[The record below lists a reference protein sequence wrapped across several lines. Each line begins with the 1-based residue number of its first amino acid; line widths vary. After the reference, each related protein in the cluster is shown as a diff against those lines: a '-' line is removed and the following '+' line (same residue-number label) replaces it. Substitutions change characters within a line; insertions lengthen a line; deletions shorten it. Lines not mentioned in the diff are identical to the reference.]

1 MPFLAPLAVLTFF
14 VIGIFLM
21 RRAARR
27 FEERKRA
34 SGAWDENG
42 PKNPAG
48 PIPPNERLAPG
59 IASQVQAGLG
69 GGRPSSGT

>member
-1 MPFLAPLAVLTFF
+1 MRFLVPLAVLAFF
-14 VIGIFLM
+14 LIGFLLL
-21 RRAARR
+21 RRGVRR

-48 PIPPNERLAPG
+48 PVPSNERLAPG
-59 IASQVQAGLG
+59 IASQAQAGLG
-69 GGRPSSGT
+69 GGRPSSGG